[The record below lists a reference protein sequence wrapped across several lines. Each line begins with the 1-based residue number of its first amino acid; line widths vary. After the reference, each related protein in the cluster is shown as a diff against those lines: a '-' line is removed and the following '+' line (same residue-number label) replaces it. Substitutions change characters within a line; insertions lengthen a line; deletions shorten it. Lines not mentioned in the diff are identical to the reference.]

1 MIDEHLIFTREYPM
15 EMKKT
20 RFSTL
25 NILGDTM
32 NILFAASENAWGGF
46 LGMIRS
52 KLPGHSFKATGSFNI
67 ESLKGVDVLI
77 PTMTHVTRETLKT
90 GDRLRLIQQCGSG
103 LEGVDIQA
111 ATDHGVMVANVPA
124 YTSGNADSVAE
135 VGIYMMIGL
144 SRNIRGMA
152 QSLKDGKM
160 GEPLGMAL
168 PGKTVGIIGLG
179 GIGQALAKRLKPF
192 GVKLMGIKRTNPQ
205 QAKET
210 LGLDWA
216 GTPKDLPFL
225 LENCDHVVLCVPA
238 TPESSN
244 MIDGNA
250 FARMKETAFLINLS
264 RGALVNRDALE
275 QALASGAIAGAGLDV
290 FWQEPPDLNDPIFN
304 YNVMA
309 TPHIA
314 GSTDISME
322 GTAEGVAE
330 NIRRLAE
337 NRQLLHLHR

>member
-1 MIDEHLIFTREYPM
+1 
-15 EMKKT
+15 
-20 RFSTL
+20 
-25 NILGDTM
+25 M

-52 KLPGHSFKATGSFNI
+52 KLPGHSFEATGSFNI
-67 ESLKGVDVLI
+67 ASLKGVDVLI
-77 PTMTHVTRETLKT
+77 PTMTPITREILET

-103 LEGVDIQA
+103 LEGVDIKG
-111 ATDHGVMVANVPA
+111 ATDQGVLVANVPA
-124 YTSGNADSVAE
+124 YSSGNADSVAE
-135 VGIYMMIGL
+135 LGIYMMIGL

-152 QSLKDGKM
+152 RNLENQKM

-192 GVKLMGIKRTNPQ
+192 GVNLMGIKRTHPHL
-205 QAKET
+205 AKET

-216 GTPKDLPFL
+216 GTPQDLPFL

-238 TPESSN
+238 TPESSQ
-244 MIDGNA
+244 MINGDA
-250 FARMKETAFLINLS
+250 FARMKQSAFLINLS
-264 RGALVNRDALE
+264 RGALVDRDALE

-290 FWQEPPDLNDPIFN
+290 FWQEPPDPNDPIFN

-330 NIRRLAE
+330 NIRRLAA
-337 NRQLLHLHR
+337 NRPLLHLHQ

>member
-1 MIDEHLIFTREYPM
+1 
-15 EMKKT
+15 
-20 RFSTL
+20 
-25 NILGDTM
+25 M

-46 LGMIRS
+46 LERIRS
-52 KLPGHSFKATGSFNI
+52 KLPGHHFRAAGSFHI
-67 ESLKGVDVLI
+67 DSLKGVDVLI
-77 PTMTHVTRETLKT
+77 PAMTWITREMMET

-103 LEGVDIQA
+103 LEGVDIKA
-111 ATDHGVMVANVPA
+111 ATDQGVSVANVPA
-124 YTSGNADSVAE
+124 GTSGNADSVAE
-135 VGIYMMIGL
+135 LGIYMMIGL
-144 SRNIRGMA
+144 SRNIQGMA
-152 QSLKDGKM
+152 QSLRNKKM

-179 GIGQALAKRLKPF
+179 GIGQALVQRLKPF

-205 QAKET
+205 QAKDT

-216 GTPKDLPFL
+216 GTPADLPFL
-225 LENCDHVVLCVPA
+225 LENCDYVLVCVPA

-244 MIDGNA
+244 MIDGRA
-250 FARMKETAFLINLS
+250 FARMKKTAFLINLS

-275 QALASGAIAGAGLDV
+275 HALESGAIAGVGLDV
-290 FWQEPPDLNDPIFN
+290 FWQEPPDPSDPIFN

-314 GSTDISME
+314 GATDISME
-322 GTAEGVAE
+322 RTADGVAE

-337 NRQLLHLHR
+337 NRPLLHLHQ

>member
-1 MIDEHLIFTREYPM
+1 
-15 EMKKT
+15 
-20 RFSTL
+20 
-25 NILGDTM
+25 M

-46 LGMIRS
+46 LERIRS
-52 KLPGHSFKATGSFNI
+52 KLPGHRFKAAGSFHI

-77 PTMTHVTRETLKT
+77 PAMARITREIMET

-103 LEGVDIQA
+103 LEGVDIKA
-111 ATDHGVMVANVPA
+111 ATDQGVPVANVPA
-124 YTSGNADSVAE
+124 HTSGNADSVAE
-135 VGIYMMIGL
+135 LGIYMMIGL
-144 SRNIRGMA
+144 SRNIQGMA
-152 QSLKDGKM
+152 QSLRNKKM

-168 PGKTVGIIGLG
+168 FGKTVGIIGLG
-179 GIGQALAKRLKPF
+179 GIGQALVQRLKPF
-192 GVKLMGIKRTNPQ
+192 GVKLMGVKRTNPR

-216 GTPKDLPFL
+216 GTPADLPFL
-225 LENCDHVVLCVPA
+225 LENCDYVLVCVPA

-244 MIDGNA
+244 MIDGRA
-250 FARMKETAFLINLS
+250 FARMKATAFLINLS

-290 FWQEPPDLNDPIFN
+290 FWQEPPDPNDPIFN

-314 GSTDISME
+314 GATDISME
-322 GTAEGVAE
+322 RTADGVAE

-337 NRQLLHLHR
+337 NRPLLHLHQ